1 MTRLQCDQKLTRFT
15 VGTASNT
22 PLTYSSSIL
31 GRLVLSLPCIVSGP
45 QSSDLG
51 LQLSQSLLYLSTR
64 GNHHLVCAR
73 VCVCVCVCACVCVCV
88 RVCVCACGEREVER
102 VKRVTLILQSC
113 LYITSPV
120 LCRALDYSGLSPLEI
135 YVVTVGCIHVGARVD
150 KSTLIYSW

>member
-31 GRLVLSLPCIVSGP
+31 GRLVLSLPCSVSGP

-64 GNHHLVCAR
+64 GNHHLACVR
-73 VCVCVCVCACVCVCV
+73 VCVCVCVCVCV
-88 RVCVCACGEREVER
+88 RVRGERGGKSEAGH
-102 VKRVTLILQSC
+102 TLILQSC

-135 YVVTVGCIHVGARVD
+135 YMYTVGCIHVGASLRV
-150 KSTLIYSW
+150 